1 MASIDY
7 VDEIEVS
14 ETRVSNMIQ
23 YDIKGIIG
31 LNWISVCLDHFK
43 KGMGGGGGLHHSK
56 NGQKVSR
63 TGWHL
68 GINVLHGCVD
78 NLVIIFNQI

>member
-14 ETRVSNMIQ
+14 ETHVSNMIQ
-23 YDIKGIIG
+23 YDTKGIIG
-31 LNWISVCLDHFK
+31 LNWISVGLDHFK
-43 KGMGGGGGLHHSK
+43 KRDVGLHHSK

>member
-14 ETRVSNMIQ
+14 ETHVSNMIQ

-43 KGMGGGGGLHHSK
+43 KGMGGGGVCTTVKMDRKSA
-56 NGQKVSR
+56 GQ
-63 TGWHL
+63 GD
-68 GINVLHGCVD
+68 I
-78 NLVIIFNQI
+78 